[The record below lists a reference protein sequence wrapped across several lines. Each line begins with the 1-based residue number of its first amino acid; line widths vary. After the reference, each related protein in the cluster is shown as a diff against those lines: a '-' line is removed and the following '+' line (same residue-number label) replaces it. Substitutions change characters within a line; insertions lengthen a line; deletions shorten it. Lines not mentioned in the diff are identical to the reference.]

1 VDPDHLAYVI
11 YTSGSTGVPKGVAV
25 GHRGLAARLT
35 GVRQSLGFGPEDTMP
50 KVSSTAFD
58 ISLLELMLPL
68 ISGGQTRISDGPRIR
83 DMEYL
88 MEQTRTA
95 TVFNAVTSLM
105 DAWRQWAAEKEQA
118 SGLRRLRML
127 LVGGEPVSQRL
138 LDGLREQFPQAE
150 VVETY
155 GPTEAA
161 LYSTSC
167 RGCDGRHGAS
177 PPIGRPLANTQ
188 VYILDENG
196 EPVPV
201 GVVGELYIGG
211 VAVAR
216 GYLTRAELT
225 AERFVC
231 DPFAPEG
238 GARLYRTGDLGRW
251 RADGNIEFVGRN
263 DGQVKIRGY
272 RIELGEIEACLAEQE
287 GIREAAVIAR
297 EDLAGEKRLLA
308 YYTLTE
314 QTEAEAIRAE
324 ELRRRIAK
332 KLPEYM
338 LPAAY
343 VRLEKMPLTA
353 SGKLD
358 RQALPAPEG
367 DEYAVRAY
375 EAPLGPVEQT
385 LAEIWSE
392 LLGVQRIGRNDNF
405 FELGG
410 HSLLAMRVMARL
422 RQRLGLE
429 VDLKTLYSA
438 ATLASLAA
446 DASPEVQIL
455 EIPPNRIP
463 AIKTTPDQSSSDIE
477 ITV

>member
-1 VDPDHLAYVI
+1 
-11 YTSGSTGVPKGVAV
+11 
-25 GHRGLAARLT
+25 
-35 GVRQSLGFGPEDTMP
+35 
-50 KVSSTAFD
+50 
-58 ISLLELMLPL
+58 
-68 ISGGQTRISDGPRIR
+68 
-83 DMEYL
+83 
-88 MEQTRTA
+88 
-95 TVFNAVTSLM
+95 
-105 DAWRQWAAEKEQA
+105 
-118 SGLRRLRML
+118 
-127 LVGGEPVSQRL
+127 
-138 LDGLREQFPQAE
+138 
-150 VVETY
+150 
-155 GPTEAA
+155 
-161 LYSTSC
+161 
-167 RGCDGRHGAS
+167 
-177 PPIGRPLANTQ
+177 
-188 VYILDENG
+188 
-196 EPVPV
+196 
-201 GVVGELYIGG
+201 
-211 VAVAR
+211 
-216 GYLTRAELT
+216 
-225 AERFVC
+225 VC
-231 DPFAPEG
+231 DPFGPEG

-287 GIREAAVIAR
+287 GIREATVIAR
-297 EDLAGEKRLLA
+297 EDQAGEKRLVA
-308 YYTLTE
+308 YYTLRE

-324 ELRRRIAK
+324 ELRRQIAK

-429 VDLKTLYSA
+429 IDLKTLYSA

-446 DASPEVQIL
+446 DATPEVRIL

-463 AIKTTPDQSSSDIE
+463 VVKTTPDQSSSDIE